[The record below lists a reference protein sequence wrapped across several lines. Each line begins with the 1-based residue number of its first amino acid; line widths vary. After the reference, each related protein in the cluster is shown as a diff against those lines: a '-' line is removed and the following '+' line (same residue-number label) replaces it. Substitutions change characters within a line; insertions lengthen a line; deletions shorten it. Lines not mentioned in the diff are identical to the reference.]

1 VIKDLDSECA
11 NLVNAVNRIPGL
23 HTYASCCGHG
33 EHTFKIWF
41 WFDDD
46 NNLPLLLYYLDR

>member
-1 VIKDLDSECA
+1 MIKDLDLECA

-23 HTYASCCGHG
+23 HTYSSCCGHG